1 MESAW
6 RLIWAL
12 PLVLLVGA
20 VAILLIRC
28 IAPRPRESSMA
39 RLRLCE
45 SLQLSL
51 ETQLH
56 LVEVD
61 RRVHLVI
68 ESTRPIVQHWPDASS
83 SVTSAPAQS
92 WLKRLREGRSS

>member
-20 VAILLIRC
+20 VAILVIRR
-28 IAPRPRESSMA
+28 IAPRPRESSIA

-45 SLQLSL
+45 SLQVSL

-68 ESTRPIVQHWPDASS
+68 ESTRPIVQHWPDAPTA
-83 SVTSAPAQS
+83 VASAPAQS
-92 WLKRLREGRSS
+92 WLMRLRQGRSP